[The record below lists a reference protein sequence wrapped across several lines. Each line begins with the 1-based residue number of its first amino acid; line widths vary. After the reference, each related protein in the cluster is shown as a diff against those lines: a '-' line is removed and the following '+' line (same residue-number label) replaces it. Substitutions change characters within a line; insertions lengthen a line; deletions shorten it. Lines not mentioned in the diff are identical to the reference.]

1 MSETLLSELGRTTQA
16 TSASRVTVN
25 AAFLKEI
32 KDDNR
37 QLKSMWDKVTPLL
50 SHSQTAKNHWT
61 ELVEALSELRDQLA
75 MHFSLEEAFGYFDEA
90 IDIAPRLSM
99 VAVSL
104 RSEHATLFATARD
117 LADSILEIDGEQ
129 VDAIGEFVARF
140 NRFRRDFERHEE
152 AELRLILSS
161 FDDDLGGGD

>member
-1 MSETLLSELGRTTQA
+1 MSETLLSELGRSSQT

-37 QLKSMWDKVTPLL
+37 QLKSMWDKVTPML
-50 SHSQTAKNHWT
+50 SHAQTAKNHWA
-61 ELVEALSELRDQLA
+61 ELVDALSELRDQLA

-90 IDIAPRLSM
+90 IDIAPRFSM
-99 VAVSL
+99 MAVSL
-104 RSEHATLFATARD
+104 RSEHATLFAAARD

-129 VDAIGEFVARF
+129 LDAVVDFVTRF
-140 NRFRRDFERHEE
+140 NHFRRDFERHEE
-152 AELRLILSS
+152 AELRLILAS
-161 FDDDLGGGD
+161 FDDDLGDGD